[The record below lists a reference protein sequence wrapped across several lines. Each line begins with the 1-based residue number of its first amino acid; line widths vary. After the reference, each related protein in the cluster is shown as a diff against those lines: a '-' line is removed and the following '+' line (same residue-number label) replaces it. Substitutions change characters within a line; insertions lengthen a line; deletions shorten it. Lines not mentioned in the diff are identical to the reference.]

1 MGAKPPSDEM
11 TQTLRF
17 TLMLLRAYVRD
28 RTALFFSLLLPLLLM
43 VIFGFLNFGSF
54 GRVDLGVVDDA
65 TSADSARFIAALSE
79 VRTLRVVRVSEAEA
93 TRRLRR
99 SELDL
104 ALVLPSD
111 FRIVPARAGA
121 SVPRVRLYE
130 NEASPQEAAVGAAI
144 ITETINRISF
154 AVSGSAPVLEIAREA
169 ISGVR
174 LRYVDFL
181 VPGILG
187 LSVMQIGV
195 FSVAFGLV
203 IQKQRGVLRRLMA
216 TPLDPKRFLA
226 AHTLMRLVL
235 AAAQVAILLVV
246 AFLLFRVVIVGSLLD
261 LFAVALIGA
270 VPFLMQGFA
279 LAGWAKTDNQAAPLA
294 NLITLPQFFLSGVF
308 FSKEAAPEAIR
319 PLTDLLPLTLFNDAL
334 REISTQGASFWDVRM
349 QVAGL
354 VVWTAIGFILAVRL
368 LRFEST

>member
-1 MGAKPPSDEM
+1 MA
-11 TQTLRF
+11 QTLRF

-54 GRVDLGVVDDA
+54 GRVDLGVVVDA
-65 TSADSARFIAALSE
+65 TSADSERFIAALSQ

-154 AVSGSAPVLEIAREA
+154 AVSP
-169 ISGVR
+169 
-174 LRYVDFL
+174 
-181 VPGILG
+181 
-187 LSVMQIGV
+187 
-195 FSVAFGLV
+195 
-203 IQKQRGVLRRLMA
+203 LRR
-216 TPLDPKRFLA
+216 
-226 AHTLMRLVL
+226 
-235 AAAQVAILLVV
+235 
-246 AFLLFRVVIVGSLLD
+246 S
-261 LFAVALIGA
+261 AV
-270 VPFLMQGFA
+270 M
-279 LAGWAKTDNQAAPLA
+279 
-294 NLITLPQFFLSGVF
+294 
-308 FSKEAAPEAIR
+308 
-319 PLTDLLPLTLFNDAL
+319 NDA
-334 REISTQGASFWDVRM
+334 
-349 QVAGL
+349 
-354 VVWTAIGFILAVRL
+354 
-368 LRFEST
+368 

>member
-1 MGAKPPSDEM
+1 AWAAWD
-11 TQTLRF
+11 
-17 TLMLLRAYVRD
+17 
-28 RTALFFSLLLPLLLM
+28 
-43 VIFGFLNFGSF
+43 GFH
-54 GRVDLGVVDDA
+54 
-65 TSADSARFIAALSE
+65 E
-79 VRTLRVVRVSEAEA
+79 V
-93 TRRLRR
+93 
-99 SELDL
+99 
-104 ALVLPSD
+104 
-111 FRIVPARAGA
+111 
-121 SVPRVRLYE
+121 
-130 NEASPQEAAVGAAI
+130 
-144 ITETINRISF
+144 
-154 AVSGSAPVLEIAREA
+154 REA

-187 LSVMQIGV
+187 LNVMQIGV

-235 AAAQVAILLVV
+235 AAAQVAILLLV

-308 FSKEAAPEAIR
+308 FPKEAAPEAIR
-319 PLTDLLPLTLFNDAL
+319 PLTNLLPLTLFNDAL
-334 REISTQGASFWDVRM
+334 REISTQGSSFWDVRM